1 MKSASGYIVLTVGAM
16 MAVAPVALGQSGA
29 PSQSD
34 ITNALRPVPSALA
47 GGHQGLP
54 SPGTAPLTQ
63 PKKPVYTTSY
73 GGAETPVAKDRTHQ
87 STAAA
92 TAPAAELSGCPAAGG
107 PTQAAASLPSI
118 TFEFGSAQLKP
129 EAMATLQNLGKAL
142 KQDFSDTNAFLI
154 EGHTDAA
161 GTYAYNQEL
170 SRQRAEAVK
179 DYLTQQMGVKPEQ
192 LTTAGVGYCD
202 LANPSDPK
210 GAENRRVVVVN
221 KAS

>member
-1 MKSASGYIVLTVGAM
+1 MKNVTGFMVLAAGAM
-16 MAVAPVALGQSGA
+16 MAVAPVALGQSA

-34 ITNALRPVPSALA
+34 ITSALRPVPSALA

-63 PKKPVYTTSY
+63 PPKPVYSSSY
-73 GGAETPVAKDRTHQ
+73 GGAPTPVAKERPHQ
-87 STAAA
+87 TAA
-92 TAPAAELSGCPAAGG
+92 TASSAPAADLAGCTSNAPA
-107 PTQAAASLPSI
+107 QAAASLPSI

-129 EAMATLQNLGKAL
+129 EAMATLQNLGKSL
-142 KQDFSDTNAFLI
+142 KQDFPDTNAFLI

-161 GTYAYNQEL
+161 GTFAYNQDL

-179 DYLTQQMGVKPEQ
+179 AYLTEQMGIKPEQ
-192 LTTAGVGYCD
+192 LATAGVGYCN
-202 LANPSDPK
+202 LANPADPK